1 VAGALTETALALVR
15 TYGLLAL
22 FVFTFLESS
31 MLFPVLPSEAV
42 VPVAA
47 AVVVVDPA
55 SFGLFVAV
63 ATAGATIGAVFAFEV
78 LGEGATRT
86 LDRLGRYARVDE
98 ESLGYAQRWFRRYG
112 QSSVLWGRL
121 LPVLRSVIS
130 VPAGVAGM
138 DRRRFI
144 AYSAVGSAAFYAAVA
159 GVVWYGRGTSVY
171 DWAAGELA
179 VLVAWVAGD
188 PLLAV
193 GATVGILV
201 GAAVAWV
208 VARRD
213 DVPLI
218 GSASAPG
225 PDGDAVGG
233 DGEQSVDGRETPESD
248 EEGATEA
255 GEGPASDEDPSVDG
269 RER

>member
-1 VAGALTETALALVR
+1 VAGELTETALALVR

-63 ATAGATIGAVFAFEV
+63 ATAGATIGAVFAYEV

-112 QSSVLWGRL
+112 QSSVLWARL

-138 DRRRFI
+138 DRRRFT
-144 AYSAVGSAAFYAAVA
+144 AYSAAGSAAFYAAVA

-179 VLVAWVAGD
+179 ALVAWVAGD

-193 GATVGILV
+193 GATVV
-201 GAAVAWV
+201 TAVAAAVAWS

-213 DVPLI
+213 DVRLI
-218 GSASAPG
+218 GDARAPG
-225 PDGDAVGG
+225 PEDAAARGDDAGA
-233 DGEQSVDGRETPESD
+233 VDGRETPGSD
-248 EEGATEA
+248 EE
-255 GEGPASDEDPSVDG
+255 PSADG